1 MKSPIHAIPQ
11 LYRNVRRWTEIL
23 SILSKFG
30 LADWISRLRIDFV
43 KDTLKSSAGESL
55 ARIPAAKRMRMAMS
69 ELGPTFIK
77 LGQLLSARPDL
88 VGGDL
93 SEELSHLQD
102 RVDPEPFHEIKAT
115 LEDEL
120 GQSLNDVFAWFDE
133 NATATASI
141 GQVHRAQLENGT
153 DVAVKIQRTGV
164 AQTIKADLEILA
176 GLAQWA
182 DRIDELKPFRPRQ
195 IVAELTRSLKREL
208 DFGREE
214 RNLHQFHG
222 KSAKLK
228 QVDIPA
234 PMTEFSTP
242 KVLTMEFLQ
251 GNKLTDVDGW
261 ASQNID
267 PDQIV
272 QTLVDVQ
279 LRMIFDDGFFHADPH
294 PGNILI
300 QQNGRIALL
309 DFGLVGRIGES
320 PREDIEDMLFS
331 VFNDDVAMLSAAVS
345 RLCDFPSNLDD
356 GALERDLTDF
366 VGQYSSRSVGEFQ
379 IAAVFNAMFEI
390 VRRHQLRL
398 PDEAMLLLR
407 VMITLE
413 GSARKLSPGFQII
426 EALKPIHRKLML
438 RRLSPH
444 RQLRKLK
451 RLGSQFEKMA
461 ETMPRKLSG
470 IIDQIRTGKID
481 INLDHRRLGSS
492 VNRLVLG
499 MLTSA
504 LFLGSALMLAQEV
517 PPLLFATQTFWGM
530 KNLSLL
536 GTLGVLASF
545 LLGCR
550 LLWAM
555 LNSGSLNQK
564 D

>member
-1 MKSPIHAIPQ
+1 
-11 LYRNVRRWTEIL
+11 
-23 SILSKFG
+23 
-30 LADWISRLRIDFV
+30 
-43 KDTLKSSAGESL
+43 
-55 ARIPAAKRMRMAMS
+55 
-69 ELGPTFIK
+69 
-77 LGQLLSARPDL
+77 
-88 VGGDL
+88 
-93 SEELSHLQD
+93 
-102 RVDPEPFHEIKAT
+102 VDPEPFHEIKAT

-222 KSAKLK
+222 RSTKLK

-426 EALKPIHRKLML
+426 EVLKPIHRKLML